1 MTPLAFASLSILAAD
16 AESRLTSRSTFTPL
30 LIIVCAMVA
39 IWPASLLAFAT
50 VQVRLSFWHCAL
62 IASGSDVI
70 HRLEDCVSGMNAPT
84 FAPLPSM
91 APPAAELLALVAPP
105 AGVVGVFFL
114 LEEQA
119 LMASEAATP
128 TTIRPTALLRMGSTA
143 FRGRLT
149 GQVRNPVDE
158 CCARQHIGRSHRPVS
173 NSAVIETDSLPQRH
187 AVAVRS
193 RKMWRSAMGSGY
205 CGRSERAQA
214 KARRTYCMI
223 PPCR

>member
-30 LIIVCAMVA
+30 LIMVCAMVA
-39 IWPASLLAFAT
+39 IWPASLLAFST
-50 VQVRLSFWHCAL
+50 SHLRLSFRHCAL
-62 IASGSDVI
+62 IASGSEVI
-70 HRLEDCVSGMNAPT
+70 QRLEDWVSGMIAPT
-84 FAPLPSM
+84 FAPLPST

-149 GQVRNPVDE
+149 EQVRNPVDE

-187 AVAVRS
+187 VGAGRS
-193 RKMWRSAMGSGY
+193 RKMWRSAMSGY